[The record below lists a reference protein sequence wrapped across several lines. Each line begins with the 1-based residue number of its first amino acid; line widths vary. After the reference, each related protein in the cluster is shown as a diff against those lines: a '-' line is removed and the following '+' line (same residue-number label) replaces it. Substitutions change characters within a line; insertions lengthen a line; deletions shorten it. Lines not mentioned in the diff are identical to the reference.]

1 MTQSIGFIF
10 MATRHDRTVPDA
22 RARIEDALAAGV
34 RNIGF
39 KDIGLPAA
47 DLKELTR
54 AIQAGGAEAFLEVVS
69 LQAEDELG
77 SARAAVDLGV
87 DWLLGGVRADDV
99 APIIAGSGIR
109 YAPFPG
115 RIVGHPSVLEGS
127 IAEIAES
134 ARRLTD
140 LEAVAGLDLLAYRHA
155 GDVPALMRAV
165 IAAAP
170 KPVIVAGSIDSPERI
185 HTVFDCGA
193 AGFTIGTCALDE
205 AFPAPSPGFPAQLK
219 AIQEAVLA
227 A

>member
-1 MTQSIGFIF
+1 MKKSIGFIF
-10 MATRHDRTVPDA
+10 MATRHDRTVSDA

-39 KDIGLPAA
+39 KDIGLPKD

-54 AIQAGGAEAFLEVVS
+54 AIHDGGAKAFLEVVS
-69 LQAEDELG
+69 LAPEDELA

-87 DWLLGGVRADDV
+87 DWLLGGVRAQEV
-99 APIIAGSGIR
+99 AHVIAGTGIR

-127 IAEIAES
+127 ITEIADS
-134 ARRLTD
+134 AQRLAD

-165 IAAAP
+165 ISKVR
-170 KPVIVAGSIDSPERI
+170 KPVIVAGSIDRPERI
-185 HTVFDCGA
+185 HAAFDSGA

-205 AFPAPSPGFPAQLK
+205 AFPAQRPGFPAQLA
-219 AIQEAVLA
+219 AIQA
-227 A
+227 AMGVA